1 MEFSLIALKKSAW
14 LDRCSIV
21 PNSVVFGVEA
31 PNDRARFVAFGAG
44 KSLLLAVCA
53 LEKLDF
59 QCRCW
64 YTICSPQQRH
74 STGRSPS
81 HHEGVFR
88 IFAPVLTSGILLW
101 LSLMHGSTTM
111 AATIESPQRHERAA
125 GTRSFGCPAVLA
137 SLCLS

>member
-1 MEFSLIALKKSAW
+1 MLTVRCESTEKFGLTVRMAFSHIAGINAQREPGMEYSPIALKKSAR

-21 PNSVVFGVEA
+21 PNSVVFGMDA
-31 PNDRARFVAFGAG
+31 PNDRARFVAFGTG

-81 HHEGVFR
+81 HHEGVF
-88 IFAPVLTSGILLW
+88 
-101 LSLMHGSTTM
+101 
-111 AATIESPQRHERAA
+111 
-125 GTRSFGCPAVLA
+125 
-137 SLCLS
+137 